1 MAAGPAGNY
10 HDQRATVTNKP
21 TILIVGASRG
31 LGLALVEQFC
41 SRDWHVIG
49 TVRSK
54 SAALDDL
61 KARFPAN
68 LEEET
73 ADIADEAS
81 VRALHQRLNSRM
93 LDMLFVS
100 AGIAKS
106 IEETPGTAPVQDF
119 LDMMLI
125 NAFSPIRL
133 IEMFED
139 IVAPNG
145 TIAAMSS
152 ELARLMQRFDEFA
165 HGWAGFG

>member
-1 MAAGPAGNY
+1 M
-10 HDQRATVTNKP
+10 TNKP

-49 TVRSK
+49 TVRGK

-61 KARFPAN
+61 KARFPAS

-81 VRALHQRLNSRM
+81 VRALHQRLYGRT
-93 LDMLFVS
+93 LDMLFVN

-106 IEETPGTAPVQDF
+106 IRKLP
-119 LDMMLI
+119 
-125 NAFSPIRL
+125 
-133 IEMFED
+133 
-139 IVAPNG
+139 
-145 TIAAMSS
+145 
-152 ELARLMQRFDEFA
+152 ARLRSRISST
-165 HGWAGFG
+165 

>member
-61 KARFPAN
+61 KARFPAS